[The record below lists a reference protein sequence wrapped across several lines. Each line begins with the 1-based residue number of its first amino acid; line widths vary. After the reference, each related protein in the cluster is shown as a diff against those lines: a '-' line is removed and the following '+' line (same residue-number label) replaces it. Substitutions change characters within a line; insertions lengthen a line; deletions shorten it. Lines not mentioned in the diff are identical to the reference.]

1 MNRNEK
7 RRWSRILAMI
17 LVFAMVF
24 CDPSMS
30 YAAEVVGEMLTAEA
44 PVTENVTKEDQAAA
58 EAEAAQ
64 AAAESEAARLAAE
77 SEAAA
82 KAAAESE
89 AAAKAAAESEAAAK
103 AAAESEGSS
112 KSSGRV

>member
-44 PVTENVTKEDQAAA
+44 PATENVTEEDQAADYHKAQEIAWNDAVWLFLGTDQIVYATQDYLSGAYVAPDGTIRYQNAVLA
-58 EAEAAQ
+58 E
-64 AAAESEAARLAAE
+64 
-77 SEAAA
+77 
-82 KAAAESE
+82 
-89 AAAKAAAESEAAAK
+89 
-103 AAAESEGSS
+103 
-112 KSSGRV
+112 

>member
-44 PVTENVTKEDQAAA
+44 PVTENVTEEDQAAA

-82 KAAAESE
+82 KAAAVEKLLISLQE
-89 AAAKAAAESEAAAK
+89 
-103 AAAESEGSS
+103 
-112 KSSGRV
+112 KSSGM

>member
-44 PVTENVTKEDQAAA
+44 PVTENVTEEDQAAA

-64 AAAESEAARLAAE
+64 AGGGI
-77 SEAAA
+77 
-82 KAAAESE
+82 
-89 AAAKAAAESEAAAK
+89 
-103 AAAESEGSS
+103 GSS
-112 KSSGRV
+112 GRIRGSSESSGRV

>member
-30 YAAEVVGEMLTAEA
+30 YAAEVVGEMLIAEA
-44 PVTENVTKEDQAAA
+44 PATENVTEEDQAAA

-64 AAAESEAARLAAE
+64 AGGGIGSSSESSGRVR
-77 SEAAA
+77 
-82 KAAAESE
+82 
-89 AAAKAAAESEAAAK
+89 
-103 AAAESEGSS
+103 GSS
-112 KSSGRV
+112 KSSGRI